1 MTSMRGGGGGQGL
14 QAWLGHLESRHVE
27 AVTHGQGGL
36 EAGTRAVVGVDVPW
50 DAHRPFPKANPPGK
64 VVKQVSPGTLAW
76 QQAVPV
82 WLPRAESVRCQK

>member
-1 MTSMRGGGGGQGL
+1 M
-14 QAWLGHLESRHVE
+14 E

-64 VVKQVSPGTLAW
+64 VVGAGQSPAPWRGSR
-76 QQAVPV
+76 QCRFGF
-82 WLPRAESVRCQK
+82 PRAESVRCQK